1 MHMQRTLLHCKKMS
15 EHEVFKN
22 KQKKK
27 KNIGR
32 LKLSAVRLYAKQLLI
47 YLKHPKNCAVN
58 GLLVKT
64 KLHTYTI
71 SCYFYKIVHSSF
83 PWLRNN
89 DILRLH
95 MELKGPFPKK
105 MLRKFS
111 FKFNT
116 GDYIISSDLSF
127 NATEGDSVSGK
138 VTNHSVYNIYNFYAI
153 YAGEDIKRLSVSHA
167 LAHTF
172 ITGK

>member
-15 EHEVFKN
+15 EHEVFK
-22 KQKKK
+22 KFGR
-27 KNIGR
+27 NIGR
-32 LKLSAVRLYAKQLLI
+32 LVKFRLYAKQLLI
-47 YLKHPKNCAVN
+47 YLKHPKNCAVLYCDIKPGN
-58 GLLVKT
+58 
-64 KLHTYTI
+64 I
-71 SCYFYKIVHSSF
+71 SF

-116 GDYIISSDLSF
+116 GDYIISSVSKHQPLSF
-127 NATEGDSVSGK
+127 VLIPST
-138 VTNHSVYNIYNFYAI
+138 I
-153 YAGEDIKRLSVSHA
+153 
-167 LAHTF
+167 
-172 ITGK
+172 